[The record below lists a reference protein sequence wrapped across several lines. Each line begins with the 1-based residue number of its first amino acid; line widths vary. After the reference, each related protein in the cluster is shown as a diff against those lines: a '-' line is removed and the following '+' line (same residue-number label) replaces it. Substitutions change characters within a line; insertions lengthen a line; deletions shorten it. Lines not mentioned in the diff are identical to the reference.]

1 MLFMPAWVSL
11 FVPFAATP
19 LNARFIAALY
29 VSLGLGVLLS
39 AFAEQFRAVRL
50 VMIGVGL
57 ATALLF
63 VMTLPRLPQINPFP
77 TFWMLFY
84 LIDPVL
90 VLLTFW
96 KLGWRDSP
104 GTEEPARAAVAQPVH
119 PFGIAGVVLLIL
131 PQTAIALWPWTMS
144 EELSQMYSMFFLSIS
159 AITLLAAR
167 EPRWPAVRFVA
178 LMVGALALLVLAASR
193 CLWTVQARSDNRRLV
208 CVFRAGSA
216 DFWRARHSPGSA
228 RSRARNGHMN
238 RQGTRV
244 ALDRLTAARLL
255 QIYLW
260 GAMTLLFVQ
269 GSGSLILR
277 LRPDIEAAT
286 PGCSRR

>member
-1 MLFMPAWVSL
+1 MDRPLPIWLRIILLFVALQAVELAPVMFVPAWVSV

-29 VSLGLGVLLS
+29 VSLGLGVLLA
-39 AFAEQFRAVRL
+39 AFAAQYRAVRL

-63 VMTLPRLPQINPFP
+63 FMTLPRLPQINPFP

-104 GTEEPARAAVAQPVH
+104 AEGKNPLAPLWLSQCIL
-119 PFGIAGVVLLIL
+119 FGMLGVVLLLL
-131 PQTAIALWPWTMS
+131 PQTAIALWPWSMS

-159 AITLLAAR
+159 VIALLAAR
-167 EPRWPAVRFVA
+167 EPRWPAVRLVA
-178 LMVGALALLVLAASR
+178 IMVGALALLVLTASA
-193 CLWTVQARSDNRRLV
+193 L
-208 CVFRAGSA
+208 
-216 DFWRARHSPGSA
+216 H
-228 RSRARNGHMN
+228 
-238 RQGTRV
+238 
-244 ALDRLTAARLL
+244 LDRFRPGPATIAWFAFFALEALIFGWLVIRRSLRAP
-255 QIYLW
+255 
-260 GAMTLLFVQ
+260 AQ
-269 GSGSLILR
+269 GIA
-277 LRPDIEAAT
+277 P
-286 PGCSRR
+286 